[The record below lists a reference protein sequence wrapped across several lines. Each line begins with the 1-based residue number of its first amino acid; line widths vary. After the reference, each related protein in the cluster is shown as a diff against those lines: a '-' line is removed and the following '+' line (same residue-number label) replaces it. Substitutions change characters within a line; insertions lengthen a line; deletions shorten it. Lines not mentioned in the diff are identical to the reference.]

1 MDFEFAR
8 AIVRAERLEGHDAWQ
23 MWSQTTRKD
32 HYANIPSNPQRQWP
46 GGYGGKGWKGW
57 NDWLKEPIEGGAE
70 GTGEV
75 RGRRAAGRHVGGMWP
90 RRSHW
95 KRHAT

>member
-32 HYANIPSNPQRQWP
+32 HYANIDTSCNSKVTPYQTSQATRKGSGP
-46 GGYGGKGWKGW
+46 G
-57 NDWLKEPIEGGAE
+57 A
-70 GTGEV
+70 T
-75 RGRRAAGRHVGGMWP
+75 AGRDGRDGMIGS
-90 RRSHW
+90 RSP
-95 KRHAT
+95 